1 MSTSTMAPGAMYAL
15 DKRYVLVGSVADNNT
30 TAIVAAVGDNMFETT
45 STAGKT
51 VDAGP
56 SAFVIDGST
65 GELKAVD
72 SAALTATDV
81 HEMIGCQWMTSIE
94 VSAGPYTHVWM
105 NEEGELAQASV
116 NHRATALYGS
126 SIAPV
131 IYGTVIVA
139 KEGVVR

>member
-1 MSTSTMAPGAMYAL
+1 MSTAIMAPGAMYAL
-15 DKRYVLVGSVADNNT
+15 GKNYVLVGSVADDNAS
-30 TAIVAAVGDNMFETT
+30 AIVAAVGDNMFESTP
-45 STAGKT
+45 TAGKT

-56 SAFVIDGST
+56 PAFVIDGNT
-65 GELKAVD
+65 GELKAVE
-72 SAALTATDV
+72 SATLTATDICKL
-81 HEMIGCQWMTSIE
+81 IGCQWVTRIE
-94 VSAGPYTHVWM
+94 VPAGPYTHVWM
-105 NEEGELAQASV
+105 DEEGAVAQTSV